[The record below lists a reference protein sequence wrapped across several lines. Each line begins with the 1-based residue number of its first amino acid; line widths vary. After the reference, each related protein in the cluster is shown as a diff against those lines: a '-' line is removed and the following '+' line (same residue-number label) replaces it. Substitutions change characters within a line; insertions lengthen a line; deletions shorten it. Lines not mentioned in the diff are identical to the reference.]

1 MRKLLL
7 IFTLIFMVTSCDDNM
22 SYKQEMSDTQLIE
35 AIISDPNKF
44 EIEEADVP
52 SMSLYAIGEEYYD
65 YMMYKAEI
73 SPEYG
78 YQISLGDMA
87 LDAGDMTEIFF
98 AKDGRKLGGRDG
110 MEERKRHN
118 KRCFKFVFP
127 LTFSLGET
135 SYTANDYQE
144 FRDAMKANYEETGE
158 KQKPVFVFPIQIQFG
173 RGDEVETVTINSD
186 DELKEAFQACRGEE
200 DDKKCFTFGFPVS
213 FTMPDGSVLTAEDE
227 KDLEEKMGAF
237 YESYTGEKKRPEV
250 VFPVDLIFEDG
261 SSLTVNSP
269 EEMKQAWKENCKRDG
284 DEESEGDEGT
294 RGSVSYTHL
303 RAHET

>member
-1 MRKLLL
+1 
-7 IFTLIFMVTSCDDNM
+7 
-22 SYKQEMSDTQLIE
+22 MSDTQLIE

-173 RGDEVETVTINSD
+173 RGDEVETVTVNSD

-213 FTMPDGSVLTAEDE
+213 FTMPDGTVLTAEDE
-227 KDLEEKMGAF
+227 KDLEEKMQAF

-250 VFPVDLIFEDG
+250 VFPVDLMFEDG
-261 SSLTVNSP
+261 SSLTVNGVP
-269 EEMKQAWKENCKRDG
+269 FN
-284 DEESEGDEGT
+284 DEATALAIALG
-294 RGSVSYTHL
+294 
-303 RAHET
+303 

>member
-284 DEESEGDEGT
+284 DEETEGDEGT
-294 RGSVSYTHL
+294 RG
-303 RAHET
+303 

>member
-1 MRKLLL
+1 MRNLLL

-284 DEESEGDEGT
+284 DEETEGDEGT
-294 RGSVSYTHL
+294 RG
-303 RAHET
+303 

>member
-7 IFTLIFMVTSCDDNM
+7 IFTLIFMVTACDDNM

-158 KQKPVFVFPIQIQFG
+158 KQKPVFVFPIQIEFG

-250 VFPVDLIFEDG
+250 VFPVDLMFEDG

-284 DEESEGDEGT
+284 DEESEGDEGA
-294 RGSVSYTHL
+294 RG
-303 RAHET
+303 

>member
-1 MRKLLL
+1 MYL
-7 IFTLIFMVTSCDDNM
+7 
-22 SYKQEMSDTQLIE
+22 
-35 AIISDPNKF
+35 
-44 EIEEADVP
+44 
-52 SMSLYAIGEEYYD
+52 YYD

-110 MEERKRHN
+110 MEERKRHD

-158 KQKPVFVFPIQIQFG
+158 KQKPEFVFPIQIQFG

-213 FTMPDGSVLTAEDE
+213 FTMPDGTVLTAEDE

-250 VFPVDLIFEDG
+250 VFPVDLMFEDG

-269 EEMKQAWKENCKRDG
+269 EEMKQAWIDNCRKRGND
-284 DEESEGDEGT
+284 DESEGESEGT
-294 RGSVSYTHL
+294 RG
-303 RAHET
+303 

>member
-158 KQKPVFVFPIQIQFG
+158 KQKPVFVFPIQIEFG
-173 RGDEVETVTINSD
+173 EGDEVETVTINSD

-250 VFPVDLIFEDG
+250 VFPVDLMFEDG

-294 RGSVSYTHL
+294 RG
-303 RAHET
+303 

>member
-7 IFTLIFMVTSCDDNM
+7 IFTLIFMVTACDDNM

-144 FRDAMKANYEETGE
+144 FRDAMKANHEETGE
-158 KQKPVFVFPIQIQFG
+158 KQKPVFVFPIQIEFG

-213 FTMPDGSVLTAEDE
+213 FTMPDGTVLTAEDE
-227 KDLEEKMGAF
+227 KDLEEKMQAF

-250 VFPVDLIFEDG
+250 VFPVDLMFEDG

-284 DEESEGDEGT
+284 DGETEGDDGT
-294 RGSVSYTHL
+294 RG
-303 RAHET
+303 

>member
-1 MRKLLL
+1 MKKLLL
-7 IFTLIFMVTSCDDNM
+7 MFALIFMVTSCDDNM

-144 FRDAMKANYEETGE
+144 FRDCLLYTSDAA
-158 KQKPVFVFPIQIQFG
+158 
-173 RGDEVETVTINSD
+173 DEGLGVETVTINSD

-213 FTMPDGSVLTAEDE
+213 FTMPDGTVLTAEDE
-227 KDLEEKMGAF
+227 KDLEEKMQAF

-250 VFPVDLIFEDG
+250 VFPVDLMFEDG

-294 RGSVSYTHL
+294 RG
-303 RAHET
+303 

>member
-1 MRKLLL
+1 
-7 IFTLIFMVTSCDDNM
+7 MVTSCDDNM

-144 FRDAMKANYEETGE
+144 FRDAIKANYEETGE

-213 FTMPDGSVLTAEDE
+213 FTMPDGTVLTAEDE

-294 RGSVSYTHL
+294 RG
-303 RAHET
+303 

>member
-7 IFTLIFMVTSCDDNM
+7 IFTLIFMITSCDDNM

-213 FTMPDGSVLTAEDE
+213 FTMPDGTVLTAEDE
-227 KDLEEKMGAF
+227 KDLEEKMQAF

-250 VFPVDLIFEDG
+250 VFPVDLMFEDG

-294 RGSVSYTHL
+294 RG
-303 RAHET
+303 

>member
-7 IFTLIFMVTSCDDNM
+7 IFTLIFMITSCDDNM

-173 RGDEVETVTINSD
+173 RGDEVETVTVNSD

-213 FTMPDGSVLTAEDE
+213 FTMPDGTVLTAEDE

-250 VFPVDLIFEDG
+250 VFPVDLMFEDG

-294 RGSVSYTHL
+294 RG
-303 RAHET
+303 

>member
-144 FRDAMKANYEETGE
+144 FRDAMKANHEETGE
-158 KQKPVFVFPIQIQFG
+158 KQKPVFVFPIQIEFG

-213 FTMPDGSVLTAEDE
+213 FTMPDGTVLTAEDE
-227 KDLEEKMGAF
+227 KDLEEKMQAF

-250 VFPVDLIFEDG
+250 VFPVDLMFEDG

-284 DEESEGDEGT
+284 NEESEGDEGT
-294 RGSVSYTHL
+294 RG
-303 RAHET
+303 

>member
-1 MRKLLL
+1 MKKLLL

-158 KQKPVFVFPIQIQFG
+158 KQKPVFVFPIQIEFG
-173 RGDEVETVTINSD
+173 EGDEVETVTINSD

-250 VFPVDLIFEDG
+250 VFPVDLMFEDG

-294 RGSVSYTHL
+294 RG
-303 RAHET
+303 

>member
-52 SMSLYAIGEEYYD
+52 TMSLYAIGEEYYD

-173 RGDEVETVTINSD
+173 RGDEVETVTVNSD

-213 FTMPDGSVLTAEDE
+213 FTMPDGTVLTAEDE
-227 KDLEEKMGAF
+227 KDLEEKMQAF

-250 VFPVDLIFEDG
+250 VFPVDLMFEDG

-294 RGSVSYTHL
+294 RG
-303 RAHET
+303 

>member
-7 IFTLIFMVTSCDDNM
+7 IFTLIFMVTACDDNM

-144 FRDAMKANYEETGE
+144 FRDAMKANHEETGE
-158 KQKPVFVFPIQIQFG
+158 KQKPVFVFPIQIEFG

-213 FTMPDGSVLTAEDE
+213 FTMPDGTVLTAEDE

-250 VFPVDLIFEDG
+250 VFPVDLMFEDG

-294 RGSVSYTHL
+294 RG
-303 RAHET
+303 

>member
-1 MRKLLL
+1 MKKLLL
-7 IFTLIFMVTSCDDNM
+7 IFTLIFMITSCDDNM

-173 RGDEVETVTINSD
+173 RGDEVETVSINSD

-213 FTMPDGSVLTAEDE
+213 FTMPDGTVLTAEDE
-227 KDLEEKMGAF
+227 KDLEEKMQAF

-250 VFPVDLIFEDG
+250 VFPVDLMFEDG

-294 RGSVSYTHL
+294 RG
-303 RAHET
+303 

>member
-7 IFTLIFMVTSCDDNM
+7 IFTLIFMITSCDDNM

-213 FTMPDGSVLTAEDE
+213 FTMPDGTVLTAEDE
-227 KDLEEKMGAF
+227 KDLEEKMQAF

-250 VFPVDLIFEDG
+250 VFPVDLMFEDG

-284 DEESEGDEGT
+284 DEETEGDEGT
-294 RGSVSYTHL
+294 RG
-303 RAHET
+303 

>member
-237 YESYTGEKKRPEV
+237 YESYTGEKNRPEV

-284 DEESEGDEGT
+284 DEETEGDEGT
-294 RGSVSYTHL
+294 RG
-303 RAHET
+303 

>member
-173 RGDEVETVTINSD
+173 RGDEVETVTVNSD

-213 FTMPDGSVLTAEDE
+213 FTMPDGTVLTAEDE
-227 KDLEEKMGAF
+227 KDLEEKMQAF

-250 VFPVDLIFEDG
+250 VFPVDLMFEDG

-284 DEESEGDEGT
+284 DDESEGDEGT
-294 RGSVSYTHL
+294 RG
-303 RAHET
+303 

>member
-52 SMSLYAIGEEYYD
+52 SMSLYAIGVEYYD

-237 YESYTGEKKRPEV
+237 YESYSGEKKRPEV
-250 VFPVDLIFEDG
+250 IFPVDLIFEDG

-294 RGSVSYTHL
+294 RG
-303 RAHET
+303 

>member
-158 KQKPVFVFPIQIQFG
+158 KQKPVFVFPIQIEFG
-173 RGDEVETVTINSD
+173 EGDEVETVTINSD

-294 RGSVSYTHL
+294 RG
-303 RAHET
+303 

>member
-1 MRKLLL
+1 MKKLLL

-158 KQKPVFVFPIQIQFG
+158 KQKPEFVFPIQIQFG

-213 FTMPDGSVLTAEDE
+213 FTMPDGTVLTAEDE

-250 VFPVDLIFEDG
+250 VFPVDLMFEDG

-269 EEMKQAWKENCKRDG
+269 EEMKQAWIDNCRKRGND
-284 DEESEGDEGT
+284 DESEGESEGT
-294 RGSVSYTHL
+294 RG
-303 RAHET
+303 

>member
-7 IFTLIFMVTSCDDNM
+7 IFTLIFMVTACDDNM

-144 FRDAMKANYEETGE
+144 FRDAMKANHEETGE
-158 KQKPVFVFPIQIQFG
+158 KQKPVFVFPIQIEFG

-213 FTMPDGSVLTAEDE
+213 FTMPDGTVLTAEDE
-227 KDLEEKMGAF
+227 KDLEEKMQAF

-250 VFPVDLIFEDG
+250 VFPVDLMFEDG

-284 DEESEGDEGT
+284 DEESEGDGGT
-294 RGSVSYTHL
+294 RG
-303 RAHET
+303 

>member
-7 IFTLIFMVTSCDDNM
+7 IFTLIFMFTSCDDNM

-213 FTMPDGSVLTAEDE
+213 FTMPDGTVLTAEDE
-227 KDLEEKMGAF
+227 KDLEEKMQAF

-250 VFPVDLIFEDG
+250 VFPVDLMFEDG

-294 RGSVSYTHL
+294 R
-303 RAHET
+303 E

>member
-1 MRKLLL
+1 MRKILL
-7 IFTLIFMVTSCDDNM
+7 IFTLIFMITSCDDNM

-158 KQKPVFVFPIQIQFG
+158 KQKPVFVFPIQIEFG
-173 RGDEVETVTINSD
+173 EGDEVETVTINSD

-213 FTMPDGSVLTAEDE
+213 FTMPDGTVLTAEDE

-250 VFPVDLIFEDG
+250 VFPVDLMFEDG

-284 DEESEGDEGT
+284 DEETEGDEGT
-294 RGSVSYTHL
+294 RG
-303 RAHET
+303 

>member
-158 KQKPVFVFPIQIQFG
+158 KQKPVFVFPIQIEFG
-173 RGDEVETVTINSD
+173 EGDEVETVTINSD

-213 FTMPDGSVLTAEDE
+213 FTMPDGTVLTAEDE

-294 RGSVSYTHL
+294 RG
-303 RAHET
+303 

>member
-284 DEESEGDEGT
+284 DGETEGDEGT
-294 RGSVSYTHL
+294 RG
-303 RAHET
+303 

>member
-1 MRKLLL
+1 M
-7 IFTLIFMVTSCDDNM
+7 ITSCDDNM

-144 FRDAMKANYEETGE
+144 FRDAMKDNYEETGE

-173 RGDEVETVTINSD
+173 EGDEVETVTINSD

-237 YESYTGEKKRPEV
+237 YESYSGEKKRPEV
-250 VFPVDLIFEDG
+250 IFPVDLIFEDG

-284 DEESEGDEGT
+284 DEETEGDEGT
-294 RGSVSYTHL
+294 RG
-303 RAHET
+303 

>member
-7 IFTLIFMVTSCDDNM
+7 IFTLIFMITSCDDNM

-173 RGDEVETVTINSD
+173 EGDEVETVTINSD

-250 VFPVDLIFEDG
+250 VFPVDLMFEDG

-284 DEESEGDEGT
+284 DEETEGDEGT
-294 RGSVSYTHL
+294 RG
-303 RAHET
+303 

>member
-7 IFTLIFMVTSCDDNM
+7 IFTLIFMITSCDDNM

-213 FTMPDGSVLTAEDE
+213 FTMPDGTVLTAEDE
-227 KDLEEKMGAF
+227 KDLEEKMQAF

-250 VFPVDLIFEDG
+250 VFPVDLMFEDG

-269 EEMKQAWKENCKRDG
+269 EEMKQAWKENCKRGG

-294 RGSVSYTHL
+294 RG
-303 RAHET
+303 

>member
-1 MRKLLL
+1 MRKILL
-7 IFTLIFMVTSCDDNM
+7 IFTLIFMINSCDDNM

-250 VFPVDLIFEDG
+250 VFPVDLMFEDG

-294 RGSVSYTHL
+294 RG
-303 RAHET
+303 

>member
-52 SMSLYAIGEEYYD
+52 SMSLFAIGEEYYD

-213 FTMPDGSVLTAEDE
+213 FTMPDGTVLTAEDE
-227 KDLEEKMGAF
+227 KDLEEKMQAF

-250 VFPVDLIFEDG
+250 VFPVDLMFEDG

-269 EEMKQAWKENCKRDG
+269 EEMKQAWKENCKRGG

-294 RGSVSYTHL
+294 RG
-303 RAHET
+303 

>member
-7 IFTLIFMVTSCDDNM
+7 IFTLIFMVTACDDNM

-144 FRDAMKANYEETGE
+144 FRDAMKANHEETGE
-158 KQKPVFVFPIQIQFG
+158 KQKPVFVFPIQIEFG

-213 FTMPDGSVLTAEDE
+213 FTMPDGTVLTAEDE
-227 KDLEEKMGAF
+227 KDLEEKMQAF

-250 VFPVDLIFEDG
+250 VFPVDLMFEDG

-284 DEESEGDEGT
+284 NEESEGDEGT
-294 RGSVSYTHL
+294 RG
-303 RAHET
+303 

>member
-1 MRKLLL
+1 MRKLIL
-7 IFTLIFMVTSCDDNM
+7 IFTLIFMINSCDDNM

-213 FTMPDGSVLTAEDE
+213 FTMPDGTVLTAEDE
-227 KDLEEKMGAF
+227 KDLEEKMQAF

-250 VFPVDLIFEDG
+250 VFPVDLMFEDG

-294 RGSVSYTHL
+294 RG
-303 RAHET
+303 

>member
-213 FTMPDGSVLTAEDE
+213 FTMPDGTVLTAEDE

-284 DEESEGDEGT
+284 DEETEGDEGT
-294 RGSVSYTHL
+294 RG
-303 RAHET
+303 

>member
-7 IFTLIFMVTSCDDNM
+7 MFTLIFMVTACDDNM

-173 RGDEVETVTINSD
+173 RGDEVETVTVNSD

-284 DEESEGDEGT
+284 DEESEGDDGT
-294 RGSVSYTHL
+294 RG
-303 RAHET
+303 